1 MRRRPGWID
10 VLGAGLLP
18 GLLAGTQ
25 VAGLLFFLNP
35 ALPFSRAPV
44 ARGIA
49 LYATLLGAVSLALVL
64 PWSWGRPRR
73 ARRLLPWGFTV
84 ALAFAAVLDASQAS
98 IYAYFLPSGINDR
111 LVKAALWLS
120 LAALICFYTALLH
133 SLSRRPYGLRS
144 RLGITMVVILS
155 VYVMVE
161 RREAFRPRLPPDHPE
176 LRSLAVEPSQRPRL
190 WVIGLDGATL
200 DAMLP
205 LASQGR
211 LPFLATLLKK
221 GAYGR
226 LQSLT
231 PHRPEALWTT
241 LGSGKYPY
249 DHGVMGGGIYSAGYL
264 SPGAELHLLPV
275 GIAFRRWGT
284 LGRPRS
290 PSAGARTASML
301 WEVLPRLGLRSGM
314 VGWPAA
320 AISPRPGGP
329 AVSANEV
336 FTLTDSFFH
345 GSRDAR
351 AGLPPELAERARTLR
366 VPPGE
371 IPRQLLSRFGP
382 RAESDLRLALAG
394 DLWRETVG
402 QGLVRSTPDL
412 DAFFLVLP
420 GLEGVSRGYFGGYS
434 AAESD
439 GARSHVFTDAAQIV
453 AAYYA
458 HLDEF
463 LEKLSRNAPTGGPAG
478 RPTLIAI
485 VSAYGFEGPGGIWAR
500 LRGGVSRTAAL
511 GGRTDRSPDG
521 VLLLYGA
528 GISPGALVTG
538 ARLAD
543 VVPTLLYGLGF
554 PVARD
559 LDGHVL
565 TSAFDK
571 GYLARHPL
579 TFLPSY
585 EGLSSSPA
593 SPLSPISPAVPSVP
607 AVRPS
612 ASPPSR

>member
-1 MRRRPGWID
+1 VRRRPGWID

-25 VAGLLFFLNP
+25 VSGLLFFLNP
-35 ALPFSRAPV
+35 GLPFSRLPV
-44 ARGIA
+44 ARGIV
-49 LYATLLGAVSLALVL
+49 LYATLLGVVSLALSL
-64 PWSWGRPRR
+64 PWTWGRPRR
-73 ARRLLPWGFTV
+73 ARRMLPWGLTV
-84 ALAFAAVLDASQAS
+84 ALAGTAVLDASQAS

-120 LAALICFYTALLH
+120 LATLICFYTALLH
-133 SLSRRPYGLRS
+133 TLSRRSYGLRS
-144 RLGITMVVILS
+144 RLGLSMVAILS

-161 RREAFRPRLPPDHPE
+161 RREAFRPRNPPE
-176 LRSLAVEPSQRPRL
+176 LRPLAVEPRQRPQL

-205 LASQGR
+205 LAGQGK
-211 LPFLATLLKK
+211 LPFLASLLQK
-221 GAYGR
+221 GAHGR

-241 LGSGKYPY
+241 LGTGKYPY
-249 DHGVMGGGIYSAGYL
+249 DHGVMGGGIYNASFLA
-264 SPGAELHLLPV
+264 PGAELHLLPV

-290 PSAGARTASML
+290 PSAGARTASLL
-301 WEVLPRLGLRSGM
+301 WEVLPRLGLRSGV
-314 VGWPAA
+314 VGWPAV
-320 AISPRPGGP
+320 AISSPPGTST
-329 AVSANEV
+329 VLENDS
-336 FTLTDSFFH
+336 FTLTDGFFH
-345 GSRDAR
+345 GGAGAR
-351 AGLPPELAERARTLR
+351 EASPPALAERARAWR
-366 VPPGE
+366 VGPHE

-382 RAESDLRLALAG
+382 AAAGDLRLALAG
-394 DLWRETVG
+394 DLWREAVG
-402 QGLVRSTPDL
+402 RRLVRETPDL

-420 GLEGVSRGYFGGYS
+420 GLEGISRGYFGGYS

-453 AAYYA
+453 AAYYS

-463 LEKLSRNAPTGGPAG
+463 LEQLWRGIPEGAPEG
-478 RPTLIAI
+478 RPRLVAI
-485 VSAYGFEGPGGIWAR
+485 VSAYGFEGPGGIWGH
-500 LRGGVSRTAAL
+500 LRGEVSQTAAL

-521 VLLLYGA
+521 VLILA
-528 GISPGALVTG
+528 GDGIAPGALVTG
-538 ARLAD
+538 AQLVD

-585 EGLSSSPA
+585 EGLARSPV
-593 SPLSPISPAVPSVP
+593 STPIQPAI
-607 AVRPS
+607 RPS
-612 ASPPSR
+612 ASPPPSR